1 MKYLIFLFCVF
12 SVAQNPYRGYWQQKV
27 DYVMDIRMDVE
38 TYRYDGTQQLRY
50 TNHSPDTLSKV
61 FYHLYFN
68 AFQPG
73 SEMDV
78 RSRTIKDPDSRVG
91 DRISKLSADEVGFL
105 HVNDLVQ
112 DGKAVAYAEEET
124 VLVVE
129 LATPLL
135 PGESTVFDMVF
146 EGQVPVQIRRS
157 GRNNKEGVDLSMT
170 QWYPKMVEYDKDG
183 WHPNPYI
190 GREFHGVWG
199 DFDVSITIDRDY
211 VIGSTGYLQNPEEVG
226 HGYAKKDKKTKAKT
240 LTWRFVAP
248 MVHD

>member
-1 MKYLIFLFCVF
+1 MFL
-12 SVAQNPYRGYWQQKV
+12 SPKPYRGYWQQEV
-27 DYVMDIRMDVE
+27 DYVMDIRMDVK
-38 TYRYDGTQQLRY
+38 TYRYDGIQQLRY

-68 AFQPG
+68 AFQPD

-91 DRISKLSADEVGFL
+91 DRISKKLSADEIGFL

-124 VLVVE
+124 ILVVE

-135 PGESTVFDMVF
+135 PGDSTVFNMVF

-183 WHPNPYI
+183 WHPNFYI

-211 VIGSTGYLQNPEEVG
+211 VIGGTGYLQNPKEIG
-226 HGYAKKDKKTKAKT
+226 HGYAKKDKKTTAKT
-240 LTWRFVAP
+240 LGVLLRLWWLLGLQIQILY
-248 MVHD
+248 MI